1 MSQTPYE
8 IRLELLKMA
17 KEIVEHNWHA
27 VKEKLMLDWHQ
38 AVDLAKETRQ
48 PVPPHPEIVPM
59 HQSEIMA
66 VAQQLNSFIA
76 NKN

>member
-17 KEIVEHNWHA
+17 KEIVEQNWYA
-27 VKEKLMLDWHQ
+27 VKEMTMLDWNL

-48 PVPPHPEIVPM
+48 PIPPHPEIIPM

-66 VAQQLNSFIA
+66 VAEQLNGFVSR
-76 NKN
+76 K

>member
-17 KEIVEHNWHA
+17 KEIVEQNWQA
-27 VKEKLMLDWHQ
+27 VKEKAMLDWNL
-38 AVDLAKETRQ
+38 AVELAKETRQ
-48 PVPPHPEIVPM
+48 SVPSHPEMLPM

-66 VAQQLNSFIA
+66 VAEQLNGFVTR
-76 NKN
+76 K

>member
-17 KEIVEHNWHA
+17 KEIVEQNWHA
-27 VKEKLMLDWHQ
+27 VKEKSMLDWHQ

-48 PVPPHPEIVPM
+48 PIPLHPQIIPM
-59 HQSEIMA
+59 NQSEIMA
-66 VAQQLNSFIA
+66 VAEQLNGFVSR
-76 NKN
+76 K

>member
-17 KEIVEHNWHA
+17 KEIVELNWYA
-27 VKEKLMLDWHQ
+27 VKEKAMLDWNQ
-38 AVDLAKETRQ
+38 AVELAKETRQ
-48 PVPPHPEIVPM
+48 PIPSHPEIVPM
-59 HQSEIMA
+59 HQSEIMT
-66 VAQQLNSFIA
+66 VAQQLNSFIG